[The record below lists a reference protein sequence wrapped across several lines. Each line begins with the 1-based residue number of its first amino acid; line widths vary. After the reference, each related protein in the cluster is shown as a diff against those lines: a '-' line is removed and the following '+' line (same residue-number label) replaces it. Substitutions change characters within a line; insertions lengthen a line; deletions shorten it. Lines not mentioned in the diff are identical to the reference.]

1 MATTTDARTL
11 TVEREAMKFS
21 SPLRIAGY
29 VFDAMPSVVA
39 TIGEAGERGRGEAA
53 GVYYLGDDQDRMVE
67 TIEQLRPV
75 VEAGLDREQLQ
86 SLLPP
91 CGARNALDCALWEL
105 DACLS
110 GIPVWAL
117 AGVSEPR
124 PLVTVFTVP
133 AGDPQQVQ
141 ARLANLHFAK
151 AIKLK
156 LDGDVDADRARLQII
171 RDVRPEVW
179 LSVDAN
185 QGYTATDLD
194 SLSQMLS
201 DFSVSLVEQPVARG
215 SEPVFDG
222 WNPGIPVAAD
232 ESILDLAELRERA
245 DFFDVVNIKLDKCGG
260 LTEAL
265 AMARTARMLGLQV
278 MVGNMGGSSLAM
290 APGFVLAQLCDYVD
304 LDGPYGL
311 NEDPLVDGIYSDGK
325 IFVPESRWGGTSS
338 GSAG

>member
-1 MATTTDARTL
+1 MATATDARTL
-11 TVEREAMKFS
+11 TVEREAMQFS

-39 TIGEAGERGRGEAA
+39 TIAEAGEIGRGEAA

-105 DACLS
+105 DARLS

-117 AGVSEPR
+117 AGVSKPR
-124 PLVTVFTVP
+124 PLVTVFTLP
-133 AGDPQQVQ
+133 AGDPAQVEE
-141 ARLANLHFAK
+141 RLANLVFAK

-185 QGYTATDLD
+185 QGYSAADLD
-194 SLSQMLS
+194 SLSQLLS

-215 SEPVFDG
+215 SEAVLKG
-222 WNPGIPVAAD
+222 WSPAIPVAAD

-265 AMARTARMLGLQV
+265 AMARAARMLGLQV

-290 APGFVLAQLCDYVD
+290 APGFVLAQLCDFVD

-311 NEDPLVDGIYSDGK
+311 NEDPLVDGIYSEGR
-325 IFVPESRWGGTSS
+325 IFVPESLWGGTSAE
-338 GSAG
+338 SAE